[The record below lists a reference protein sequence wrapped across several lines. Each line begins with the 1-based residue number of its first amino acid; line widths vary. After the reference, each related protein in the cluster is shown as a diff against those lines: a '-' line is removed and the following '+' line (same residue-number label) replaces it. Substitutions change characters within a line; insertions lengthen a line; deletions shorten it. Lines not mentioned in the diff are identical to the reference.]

1 MNSEIGSVQREHI
14 EGLSE
19 MTGNAN
25 RHPVLFKGFFVVVV
39 ILQLPSLSDVLGGPR
54 LRTNLPVQL
63 VLPQVHPRT
72 TTTSTT
78 TATAVTPASSTPV
91 CATSPP
97 DIITD
102 TKRALRAI
110 SDTVAARPAQ
120 PPTLTPDAN
129 VLSVTSPPEIEAL
142 TLTLSRGAG
151 AGAGVGV
158 GDSAQSGTVSS
169 APRVV
174 PGLVPVHQGSGR
186 VAGDSGSRGG
196 EEGARATVAMEMTS
210 QPSLRGV
217 AGELM

>member
-1 MNSEIGSVQREHI
+1 MNFEIGSVQREHI

-19 MTGNAN
+19 KTGNAN
-25 RHPVLFKGFFVVVV
+25 QHSEFFCFVFL
-39 ILQLPSLSDVLGGPR
+39 ILQFPSLSDVLGGPR

-72 TTTSTT
+72 TTTSSTTATT
-78 TATAVTPASSTPV
+78 TAVAPASRTPV
-91 CATSPP
+91 CANSPP

-110 SDTVAARPAQ
+110 SDTVAAHPAQ

-129 VLSVTSPPEIEAL
+129 ALSVTSPPEIESL
-142 TLTLSRGAG
+142 TLTLPCG
-151 AGAGVGV
+151 AGAGVGD
-158 GDSAQSGTVSS
+158 GAQSGTVSS

-196 EEGARATVAMEMTS
+196 EEGARATVAMEITS